1 VTDLF
6 GNAVVEKRLT
16 STQRIATRQAA
27 IMGRDLYTTRPADIQ
42 RFLDAA
48 ERDGLEIPH
57 PIWEPAA
64 GLGDI
69 SKVLKANGYMV
80 RSTDLYPY
88 RDDEIDV
95 YGPRDFLLTDRKHGE
110 RAIFTNP
117 PFNMQEAFLLHA
129 LTFGTDVIFFVRL
142 SFLSSQGRYRKIY
155 SQHQP
160 AYAYVYTGR
169 AQCHKDGYRENG
181 RAQNMVDYCVIWYKP
196 PYRGDTK
203 LRWIE

>member
-1 VTDLF
+1 MTDLF
-6 GNAVVEKRLT
+6 GNAVEEKRLT
-16 STQRIATRQAA
+16 STQRITARQAPLT
-27 IMGRDLYTTRPADIQ
+27 GRDLYTTRPADIQ

-48 ERDGLEIPH
+48 ERDGLDIPH

-69 SKVLKANGYMV
+69 SKVLRANGYLV

-88 RDDEIDV
+88 KDDEIDV
-95 YGPRDFLLTDRKHGE
+95 CGSRDFLLADQRYGE
-110 RAIFTNP
+110 KTIFTNP

-142 SFLSSQGRYRKIY
+142 SFLSSRGRYRKIF
-155 SQHQP
+155 SQHRP
-160 AYAYVYTGR
+160 AYVYVYTGR
-169 AQCHKDGYRENG
+169 AQCYRDGDSANG
-181 RAQNMVDYCVIWYKP
+181 RAQNMVDYCVVWFKP
-196 PYRGDTK
+196 PYTGETK